1 MASNKHIG
9 FIGTGVMGGRMC
21 RNLAKKSGA
30 NIHAFDIDENK
41 TAALSKFGVKSA
53 TSIAAVVE
61 TADILLM
68 CLPGEQE
75 VRAVCTDRGGI
86 LDHVRPGQTIVD
98 MTTAT
103 VDIEKE
109 MARLFAKKTAN
120 YADAPV
126 ARGVS
131 SAEDGTLS
139 IMVGATVEVFALIEP
154 VLKTMGTEITLCGD
168 VGSGQVVKLLNNM
181 ILVMNVSA
189 LAEALAIGRRA
200 GVNGELLFETLSRG
214 SADSFALRK
223 HGIQYM
229 IKDDF
234 PDDIF
239 PVNYSIKDMGS
250 ALRLAEKTGVDAKGA
265 RLVNRQLRKARAEGY
280 GKLYYPVI
288 YKLLDN

>member
-1 MASNKHIG
+1 MANYRNIG

-21 RNLAKKSGA
+21 RNLAIKSGA
-30 NIHAFDIDENK
+30 SIHAFDIDENK
-41 TAALSKFGVKSA
+41 TAALAKFGVKSA
-53 TSIAAVVE
+53 TSMAAVVE
-61 TADILLM
+61 TADIVMM

-75 VRAVCTDRGGI
+75 VRAVCTDKGGI

-103 VDIEKE
+103 LEVERE
-109 MARLFAKKTAN
+109 MLPLFTKKLAN

-139 IMVGATVEVFALIEP
+139 IMVGATIEVFALIEP

-200 GVNGELLFETLSRG
+200 GVDGELLFKTLSRG

-229 IKDDF
+229 VRGEF

-239 PVNYSIKDMGS
+239 PVNYSIKDMSS
-250 ALRLAEKTGVDAKGA
+250 ALRLAEKVGVDAEGA
-265 RLVNRQLRKARAEGY
+265 RLANKRLKQAKAEGY
-280 GKLYYPVI
+280 GQLYCPVI
-288 YKLLDN
+288 YKLLET